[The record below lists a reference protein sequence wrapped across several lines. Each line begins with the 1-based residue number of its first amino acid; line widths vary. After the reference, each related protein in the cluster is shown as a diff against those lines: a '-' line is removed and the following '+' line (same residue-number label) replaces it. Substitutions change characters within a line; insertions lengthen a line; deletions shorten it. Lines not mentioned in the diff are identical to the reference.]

1 MKKWEC
7 SVCGYI
13 HQGDQP
19 PETCPVCGADQS
31 KFIELESDQ
40 PSQKDPEEPA
50 LQTKQADLK
59 AEDPIPFVKRN
70 RLFDLMVKHHVHP
83 ISVHIP
89 NGVLPASV
97 IFVFLA
103 TVFNLTGLS
112 QAAFY
117 NLVFVILFLPLVL
130 FSGYLEWQKKYNGAL
145 TRLFLTK
152 MICAAVVSLSALV
165 LGIWL
170 IIDPQV
176 SASDSSQR
184 LPFLL
189 VNLIMLSAAAIA
201 GFLGGKLVFKE

>member
-31 KFIELESDQ
+31 KFVELESEKPRQDG
-40 PSQKDPEEPA
+40 PEEPEPQA
-50 LQTKQADLK
+50 KQAEMK
-59 AEDPIPFVKRN
+59 SEDPAAFAKRN
-70 RLFDLMVKHHVHP
+70 RLFGLMVKHHVHP

-97 IFVFLA
+97 IFIFLA
-103 TVFNLTGLS
+103 TAFNLTGLG

-117 NLVFVILFLPLVL
+117 NLVFVIFALPLVL

-152 MICAAVVSLSALV
+152 MICAAIVSLSSVVLV
-165 LGIWL
+165 VWFFL
-170 IIDPQV
+170 DPQV
-176 SASDSSQR
+176 SASDSAQR
-184 LPFLL
+184 MPFLL
-189 VNLIMLSAAAIA
+189 VNLVMLSAATIA
-201 GFLGGKLVFKE
+201 GFIGGKLVFKE